1 MCPDTDWN
9 SIPFLNWSTAFS
21 SATSVIQ
28 SQDCVKAFSS
38 SLDCTQ
44 QPLNFSLPNN
54 GQFYDAG
61 NFPNSGSQSLS
72 DASGELQTPLAATT
86 VWALASGLVPSTAI
100 AAQASA
106 GSSGSGSGSGSG
118 SSSGSGSGSSSV
130 PASSS
135 ASAASSGSGTT
146 TSSGAAATSMSVVPW
161 RMMVLGGAAVA
172 LAI

>member
-9 SIPFLNWSTAFS
+9 SIPFLNWSAAFS
-21 SATSVIQ
+21 SASSVIQ

-54 GQFYDAG
+54 GQFYDAS

-86 VWALASGLVPSTAI
+86 VWALANGLVPSTAI

-106 GSSGSGSGSGSG
+106 GSSGSGSGSGS
-118 SSSGSGSGSSSV
+118 SSGSGSGASSV

-135 ASAASSGSGTT
+135 ASAVSSGSGTT
-146 TSSGAAATSMSVVPW
+146 SSSGAAATSMSVVPW